1 MYQLR
6 KKSDLE
12 TFKHQTT
19 QTTKFSNCF
28 TENGDVQKEGEK
40 WFKTLQNTI
49 KNCFKKVRI
58 TKRKKDLIQER
69 LDSRRKI
76 KSNINNAKTVE
87 ERHQLEDELQQIEEE
102 ISADS
107 DAKYFEKI
115 KEQLQSITN
124 KDGTTNNT
132 GVWKLRRKI
141 FPKPVE
147 KVTAKKDLSGN
158 FVTNPEVLKDLY
170 IEGYLQR
177 LKVNT
182 ERCSQNY

>member
-1 MYQLR
+1 MLPYLEEMNIDESKAKALTRFKKGLPVSSDHNYLSCIFNIPLQKQRTQRQEVYQLR

-28 TENGDVQKEGEK
+28 TENGDVQKEGKK

-58 TKRKKDLIQER
+58 TKRKKDPIQER

-87 ERHQLEDELQQIEEE
+87 ERHQLEDELQQIE
-102 ISADS
+102 
-107 DAKYFEKI
+107 
-115 KEQLQSITN
+115 
-124 KDGTTNNT
+124 
-132 GVWKLRRKI
+132 
-141 FPKPVE
+141 
-147 KVTAKKDLSGN
+147 
-158 FVTNPEVLKDLY
+158 
-170 IEGYLQR
+170 
-177 LKVNT
+177 
-182 ERCSQNY
+182 